1 MKKIILLLLL
11 SSTFMGCKNNAEK
24 DTIAPTD
31 EQVGSNCESQATF
44 GDLSLC
50 FPEITG
56 LTECYD
62 NPSVRSVVD
71 QFNDSE
77 NTILGYY
84 IEDALCRNAANF
96 GTVSYDNYYQ
106 IYATNMAKNYHMTVD
121 EMNQIMTMMTS
132 GFLDKTMETVNE
144 SEAFSAKKIEV
155 SEPTLIEKYRLNPN
169 SSTLILLM
177 NIANENEARTMG
189 VSMTA
194 VLIRNRIVF
203 VTHYL
208 DYEDESSLNMLKE
221 HTETFIAKF
230 LKANN
235 YS

>member
-1 MKKIILLLLL
+1 MKKTILLLLL
-11 SSTFMGCKNNAEK
+11 LATLVGCKDPSEKNNASPTAIQ
-24 DTIAPTD
+24 DAPH
-31 EQVGSNCESQATF
+31 CESQATF
-44 GDLSLC
+44 GDLSVC
-50 FPEITG
+50 FPEISG
-56 LTECYD
+56 LSECYD
-62 NPSVRSVVD
+62 NPNVRAAVD

-84 IEDALCRNAANF
+84 IEDTLCKNASTF
-96 GTVSYDNYYQ
+96 GNVSYDNYYQ
-106 IYATNMAKNYHMTVD
+106 IYAANMAKNYHMTAD

-132 GFLDKTMETVNE
+132 GFLDKTMEAVND
-144 SEAFSAKKIEV
+144 SAAFSEKKIEV
-155 SEPTLIEKYRLNPN
+155 SQPTLIEKYKLNSR

-194 VLIRNRIVF
+194 VLVRDRLIF
-203 VTHYL
+203 VTYYL
-208 DYEDESSLNMLKE
+208 DYEDDTSIDAIKKNTKL
-221 HTETFIAKF
+221 FITAF